1 MRDWRF
7 ILSATDFLQRIF
19 GAALGIA
26 LFIAAFIFT
35 SVILAVVASMALI
48 VWAWLWWRTRA
59 LRRAVREEGSVVI
72 EGEYRVERE
81 TRRQDDD

>member
-1 MRDWRF
+1 MNAQN
-7 ILSATDFLQRIF
+7 LLQRML
-19 GAALGIA
+19 GAVLGVA

-35 SVILAVVASMALI
+35 SVILAVAASVALV

-59 LRRAVREEGSVVI
+59 LRRAAREEGNVVI

-81 TRRQDDD
+81 TRRLDDD